1 MVIGASSAP
10 MGGTSLAPRAAS
22 VALLQRSR
30 AVLRV
35 PGGWVL
41 AASIAIGYAL
51 VAMFFGGMI
60 VLGTVRSQY
69 GLFVLWGSGTGQAP
83 WNYPGLLLV
92 APWGV
97 VTLPFFATVAMVV
110 VSAGVGLGMG
120 VAVLLTVRLL
130 RSRRSEAAG
139 ATALGSVAGLSPAII
154 AFITL
159 GACCSTSAA
168 ATAGITLIA
177 HASGTTSYN
186 LLANSWYLGVFQMA
200 VLWVALIAQ
209 EQLISVYG
217 ALWGAET
224 SPQPAPAMPPLS
236 PRFALGGVL
245 RIALLGTAVLMAMTM
260 VAQWINIPPF
270 GASAAVLGGWMF
282 QYALVPA
289 LIGAAAL
296 APLAVS
302 RWVAWQGRSR
312 WVPGLLR
319 GLLLVGGLTLALGLP
334 PPLSSSG
341 WYGWVNLL
349 LGAVGA
355 PASWGAVTSGG
366 SVSIGLALRWGF
378 EYLLLG
384 GYAILLAAR
393 PHLALRPLLWTVAR
407 HSPASPSPAM
417 ASGSAPTQ

>member
-1 MVIGASSAP
+1 
-10 MGGTSLAPRAAS
+10 MGGSPLAPRAVS

-41 AASIAIGYAL
+41 GASIAIGYAL

-97 VTLPFFATVAMVV
+97 VTLPFFATLAMVV

-130 RSRRSEAAG
+130 KSRRTEAAG

-209 EQLISVYG
+209 EQLIAVYG
-217 ALWGAET
+217 ALWGAEPT
-224 SPQPAPAMPPLS
+224 LSRPSTPALPPLS
-236 PRFALGGVL
+236 PRFASGGVL
-245 RIALLGTAVLMAMTM
+245 RIGLLATAVLMAMTM
-260 VAQWINIPPF
+260 VAQWINISPF
-270 GASAAVLGGWMF
+270 AAPAGILGSWIF
-282 QYALVPA
+282 QYTIVPI

-312 WVPGLLR
+312 WASGALR

-334 PPLSSSG
+334 PPLSTSG
-341 WYGWVNLL
+341 WYGLINLL
-349 LGAVGA
+349 LGSAGA
-355 PASWGAVTSGG
+355 PASWGAVASGG
-366 SVSIGLALRWGF
+366 VVSLGLVLRWGF

-384 GYAILLAAR
+384 GYAILLALR
-393 PHLALRPLLWTVAR
+393 PRLALRPLLWTTAR
-407 HSPASPSPAM
+407 NSAPAPTATM
-417 ASGSAPTQ
+417 ATGSAPTQ

>member
-1 MVIGASSAP
+1 MVRTSPGRRVASIAF
-10 MGGTSLAPRAAS
+10 
-22 VALLQRSR
+22 LQRSR
-30 AVLRV
+30 ALLRI

-41 AASIAIGYAL
+41 AASIAVGYGL

-97 VTLPFFATVAMVV
+97 VTLPFFATIAMVV

-120 VAVLLTVRLL
+120 VAVLLTLRLL
-130 RSRRSEAAG
+130 KNRRSDAAG
-139 ATALGSVAGLSPAII
+139 ATAVGSVAGLSPAII
-154 AFITL
+154 ALVTL

-186 LLANSWYLGVFQMA
+186 LLANSWYLGVFQMG

-209 EQLISVYG
+209 EQLIAVYG
-217 ALWGAET
+217 SLWGAET
-224 SPQPAPAMPPLS
+224 APSRVSAPAMPPFSL
-236 PRFALGGVL
+236 RFVLGGVL
-245 RIALLGTAVLMAMTM
+245 RVALLVTAVLMALTM
-260 VAQWINIPPF
+260 VAQWIDIPPL
-270 GASAAVLGGWMF
+270 AAPAGGVGSWLF
-282 QYALVPA
+282 QHTFVAL

-296 APLAVS
+296 APLGVS
-302 RWVAWQGRSR
+302 RLISWQGSSR
-312 WVPGLLR
+312 WAPWLLR
-319 GLLLVGGLTLALGLP
+319 GLLLVGGLTLAIGLP

-341 WYGWVNLL
+341 WYGLVNLL
-349 LGAVGA
+349 LGSAGA
-355 PASWGAVTSGG
+355 PASWGAVSSGG
-366 SVSIGLALRWGF
+366 GLSLGLALRWGF

-384 GYAILLAAR
+384 GYAILLALR
-393 PHLALRPLLWTVAR
+393 PRLALAPLHWTVAR
-407 HSPASPSPAM
+407 SPEAGPASAM

>member
-1 MVIGASSAP
+1 MV
-10 MGGTSLAPRAAS
+10 GTSLSQRVAS

-30 AVLRV
+30 AVLRI

-97 VTLPFFATVAMVV
+97 VTLPFFATIAMVV

-120 VAVLLTVRLL
+120 VAVLLTIRLL
-130 RSRRSEAAG
+130 KSRRSEAAG

-154 AFITL
+154 AFVTL

-186 LLANSWYLGVFQMA
+186 LLANSWYLGVFQMG
-200 VLWVALIAQ
+200 VLWVALVAQ
-209 EQLISVYG
+209 EQLIAVYG
-217 ALWGAET
+217 SLWGAEST
-224 SPQPAPAMPPLS
+224 PSPGAAVAMPPLS
-236 PRFALGGVL
+236 PRFALGGAL
-245 RIALLGTAVLMAMTM
+245 RIALLATAVLMAMTM
-260 VAQWINIPPF
+260 VAQWIGISPL
-270 GASAAVLGGWMF
+270 GAPAVVLGSWIF
-282 QYALVPA
+282 QYTFVTL

-296 APLAVS
+296 APLGIS
-302 RWVAWQGRSR
+302 RVLAWQGSSR
-312 WVPGLLR
+312 WAPSLLR
-319 GLLLVGGLTLALGLP
+319 GMLLVGGLTLAIGLP

-341 WYGWVNLL
+341 WYGFGNLL
-349 LGAVGA
+349 LGSVGA
-355 PASWGAVTSGG
+355 PASWGAVTLGG
-366 SVSIGLALRWGF
+366 GVSLGLALRWGF

-384 GYAILLAAR
+384 GYAILLALR
-393 PHLALRPLLWTVAR
+393 PRLAIRPLLWTVAR
-407 HSPASPSPAM
+407 TPAVHPASTM
-417 ASGSAPTQ
+417 ASGSAPSQ

>member
-1 MVIGASSAP
+1 MV
-10 MGGTSLAPRAAS
+10 GTSLAQRVAS
-22 VALLQRSR
+22 FTLLQRSR
-30 AVLRV
+30 AVLRI

-41 AASIAIGYAL
+41 AASIAIGYAM
-51 VAMFFGGMI
+51 VAMLFGGMI

-97 VTLPFFATVAMVV
+97 VTLPFFATIAMVV

-120 VAVLLTVRLL
+120 VAVILTIRLL
-130 RSRRSEAAG
+130 KSRRSEAAG

-154 AFITL
+154 AFVTL

-186 LLANSWYLGVFQMA
+186 LLANSWYLGVFQMG

-209 EQLISVYG
+209 EQLIAVYG
-217 ALWGAET
+217 ALWGTEPT
-224 SPQPAPAMPPLS
+224 PSRRSAPAMPPLS
-236 PRFALGGVL
+236 PRFALGGAL
-245 RIALLGTAVLMAMTM
+245 RIALLATAVLMALTM
-260 VAQWINIPPF
+260 VAQWIDISPF
-270 GASAAVLGGWMF
+270 GAPAGVLGSWIF
-282 QYALVPA
+282 QYTIVPL

-302 RWVAWQGRSR
+302 RIVAWQGSSR
-312 WVPGLLR
+312 WAPGLLR

-334 PPLSSSG
+334 PPLASTG
-341 WYGWVNLL
+341 WYGLINLL
-349 LGAVGA
+349 LGSAGV
-355 PASWGAVTSGG
+355 PASWGAVAYGG
-366 SVSIGLALRWGF
+366 VISLGLVLRWGF

-384 GYAILLAAR
+384 GYAILLALR
-393 PHLALRPLLWTVAR
+393 PRLALRPLLWTVAHR
-407 HSPASPSPAM
+407 PAANPASTM
-417 ASGSAPTQ
+417 ASGSAPMQ